1 MTKKET
7 NKKEIKKK
15 ETKKNT
21 KKKNKKEENIQ
32 AKILIITIMILMSI
46 VILYLLLTGT
56 ANKVNEKEK
65 ITNAK
70 FTTIAKSLGY
80 ETKDITKEQ
89 GEEREAMLNKVTSA
103 TKDDLK
109 VDFYNFKTTK
119 IAKGAFFNGEK
130 LFSDIKN
137 ISYENNVKRGKNYT
151 IFSAEDD
158 KRYGIVSRID
168 NTLVLIDT
176 TKNYKKDVEKIIEE
190 LGY

>member
-1 MTKKET
+1 MAKEEKK
-7 NKKEIKKK
+7 KKEIKNKENKK
-15 ETKKNT
+15 TT

-32 AKILIITIMILMSI
+32 LKILIITIMILVSL
-46 VILYLLLTGT
+46 VILYLLLSGT
-56 ANKVNEKEK
+56 AKKVNEKEK

-70 FTTIAKSLGY
+70 FVTIAKRLGY

-103 TKDDLK
+103 TRDDLK
-109 VDFYNFKTTK
+109 IEFYNFKSTK
-119 IAKGAFFNGEK
+119 IAKGAFFNGER

-137 ISYENNVKRGKNYT
+137 ISYENNVKRGKNYS
-151 IFSAEDD
+151 IFYAEDD

-168 NTLVLIDT
+168 NTLILIDT
-176 TKNYKKDVEKIIEE
+176 TKNYKKDVKKLVEE